1 MATRIRSRLGPS
13 SSSQL
18 IQNIIILIVVII
30 DLHHRRPRVNAQSL
44 HLVVPSMN
52 VSKCAEGLRFIV
64 FQESF
69 IISRVCHR
77 RELPEAAATSDDS
90 LDSADKV
97 GDSDMFV
104 NPNRPHPLDIESTS
118 SEESYSDI
126 ED

>member
-1 MATRIRSRLGPS
+1 MLKA
-13 SSSQL
+13 
-18 IQNIIILIVVII
+18 
-30 DLHHRRPRVNAQSL
+30 LHELLAWRPRVNSHSL
-44 HLVVPSMN
+44 PSPSISGTAHEYGFD

-77 RELPEAAATSDDS
+77 RELPEAAATTADS
-90 LDSADKV
+90 LDSADEA
-97 GDSDMFV
+97 GDSDLFV

-118 SEESYSDI
+118 SEESDI